1 MRDSCDYLGMIEFSS
16 LLCKTFLFFDI
27 GAGGLHVM
35 AVVAVTFVVKEGGEE
50 WEPNSLAKF
59 SQAGIYMI
67 AK

>member
-1 MRDSCDYLGMIEFSS
+1 V
-16 LLCKTFLFFDI
+16 LCKIFLFFDI

-35 AVVAVTFVVKEGGEE
+35 AVVAVTFVVKEGIDGRKSK
-50 WEPNSLAKF
+50 SLPRF

>member
-16 LLCKTFLFFDI
+16 VLCKIFLFFDI

-35 AVVAVTFVVKEGGEE
+35 AVVAVTFVVKEGIDGRKSK
-50 WEPNSLAKF
+50 SLPRF